1 VGDKNSNLPLP
12 FCLRGGHKEI
22 LWCSYRCLIVHLKT
36 PHSRLILTHTLEGRM
51 LHRETD
57 QKEFWDLL
65 WLSLLSQLALGHIHF
80 VQSHLD
86 MVVHAS
92 VMSMQ
97 WRSYT
102 YSEEQGL
109 GSSWIIEHIEVPG
122 GCHIWKGHGSSMP
135 LLSKVDLCNYLCLI
149 VFCII
154 NW

>member
-1 VGDKNSNLPLP
+1 
-12 FCLRGGHKEI
+12 
-22 LWCSYRCLIVHLKT
+22 
-36 PHSRLILTHTLEGRM
+36 M

-97 WRSYT
+97 
-102 YSEEQGL
+102 
-109 GSSWIIEHIEVPG
+109 
-122 GCHIWKGHGSSMP
+122 
-135 LLSKVDLCNYLCLI
+135 
-149 VFCII
+149 
-154 NW
+154 